1 MTIRK
6 ALKEDINN
14 GLLDIFIEGYRYH
27 CTGRPDVFSNKSD
40 EALHKDLENMVPSD
54 NILVIEDDGKIVGY
68 IVYEIRDK
76 HAKTLWVDQLVVSKE
91 SRGKGY
97 GKELMNKIDEIAKSE
112 DCVRVELECWSFNEN
127 ALGMYEHL
135 GFGEQR
141 VKLEK
146 KVR

>member
-1 MTIRK
+1 MIT
-6 ALKEDINN
+6 
-14 GLLDIFIEGYRYH
+14 
-27 CTGRPDVFSNKSD
+27 
-40 EALHKDLENMVPSD
+40 LH

-76 HAKTLWVDQLVVSKE
+76 HAKTMWVDQLVISKE

-112 DCVRVELECWSFNEN
+112 DCVRVELECWSFNES

-135 GFGEQR
+135 GFDEQR